1 MSTVEISQNELDEL
15 KTKAQLYDNLNIN
28 ESINIAQNITNN
40 AQNVNNASTTRVQE
54 IENIEQLVNE
64 FISQSN
70 EIHSMSNESL
80 ESAKCATIESNSI
93 ITLIEK
99 LFSLINDMSSAIT
112 GFTNTIND
120 LNEKNQSITELVA
133 NNDKISMQTNLLA
146 INAAIEASKAKEF
159 GRGFAIV
166 AAEVKKLASASKQ
179 STVNIG
185 NEIEVITTMTNEAT
199 KKNDAVASLVSDSVA
214 ISKEAIDKLQYL
226 ISVSEKNSNNA
237 NNISGNVNSQLS
249 NSDTIK
255 YKISNLVEDTKKAI
269 EGSHT
274 NITLGQSLIDN
285 LKN

>member
-1 MSTVEISQNELDEL
+1 MTTVEISQNELDEL
-15 KTKAQLYDNLNIN
+15 KTKAQLYDKLNLN

-40 AQNVNNASTTRVQE
+40 AQSVNNASTTRVQE
-54 IENIEQLVNE
+54 IENIENLVNE
-64 FISQSN
+64 FIAQSN

-120 LNEKNQSITELVA
+120 LNEKNKSITELVS

-255 YKISNLVEDTKKAI
+255 NKISNLVEDTKKAI

-274 NITLGQSLIDN
+274 NITLGQSLLDN
-285 LKN
+285 LKK

>member
-1 MSTVEISQNELDEL
+1 MSTIEIAKNELEELKEKARLYDEL
-15 KTKAQLYDNLNIN
+15 KVH

-54 IENIEQLVNE
+54 IQNIEQLVNE

-70 EIHSMSNESL
+70 EIHEMSNDSL
-80 ESAKCATIESNSI
+80 ESARCATSESNSI
-93 ITLIEK
+93 IDLIEK
-99 LFSLINDMSSAIT
+99 LFALVNDMSSAIN
-112 GFTNTIND
+112 GFTDTINN
-120 LNEKNQSITELVA
+120 LNEKNQAITELVS

-185 NEIEVITTMTNEAT
+185 NEIDIITSMTNEAT
-199 KKNDAVASLVSDSVA
+199 KKNEAVTVLVKDSVA
-214 ISKEAIDKLQYL
+214 ISKEAIEKLQYL
-226 ISVSEKNSNNA
+226 ISVSEKNSTNA
-237 NNISGNVNSQLS
+237 NAISGNVTNQLS

-269 EGSHT
+269 EGSNT
-274 NITLGQSLIDN
+274 NISLGKSLLDN
-285 LKN
+285 LKV

>member
-1 MSTVEISQNELDEL
+1 MSTVEISQNELEEL
-15 KTKAQLYDNLNIN
+15 RTKAKLYDTLNLN
-28 ESINIAQNITNN
+28 ESINIAQNITSN
-40 AQNVNNASTTRVQE
+40 AQSVNQASKTRVQE
-54 IENIEQLVNE
+54 IQNIEQLINE
-64 FISQSN
+64 FIAQSN
-70 EIHSMSNESL
+70 EIHTMSNESL
-80 ESAKCATIESNSI
+80 ESAHCATVESNSI

-112 GFTNTIND
+112 GFSHTINN
-120 LNEKNQSITELVA
+120 LNEKNKSITELVE

-199 KKNDAVASLVSDSVA
+199 KKNEAVESLVNDSVA
-214 ISKEAIDKLQYL
+214 ISKEAIEKLKYL
-226 ISVSEKNSNNA
+226 ISVSERNSSNA
-237 NNISGNVNSQLS
+237 NNISGNVNSQLL

-255 YKISNLVEDTKKAI
+255 NKISSLVDDTKKAI

-285 LKN
+285 LQH